1 MESTTQMHSSKQINM
16 STYRELNAKVYNTTT
31 GEIDLK
37 VDKEAARAYFL
48 EEVNPKTVFFT
59 TLKEKLDY
67 LVEHEYYEPKVL
79 NLYSDE
85 FLKRLW
91 QKANA
96 FKKRF
101 ESFFGAYKFYSSY
114 ALKTF
119 DGKNYLERFEDRVC
133 MVALDS
139 AQGDENYAEYLM
151 QEIMSGRYQPA
162 TPTFLNAGKAQR
174 GELVSCFLLGIEDD
188 LNSIGR
194 AINSSLQLSKR
205 GGGVA
210 LNLTDI
216 RATGDPIKKI
226 ENQSS
231 GVVPVMK
238 LLEDSFSY
246 ANQLGARQG
255 AGAVYLHAHHPDIIR
270 FLDTKKENA
279 DEKVR
284 IKTLSL
290 GIIMPDITFEL
301 AKKGENMYLFSPYDV
316 QRVYGRPFSEVD
328 ITKEYYSMVDNANIR
343 KSKIDARELLA
354 EIASVQ
360 FQSGYPYM
368 LFIDNANAQNPIDGI
383 IKMSNLCSEILQ
395 VQEPSVVDEEQEYTT
410 LGKDISC
417 NLGSMNIAKL
427 MDSPNFGRSVEI
439 AIRAL
444 TAVSDQ
450 SNIRSVPTVASGNR
464 RSHAVGLGAMNL
476 HGALAKNGIMY
487 GSPEALDFT
496 SIYFYT
502 VAFHAISAS
511 NKIARERGE
520 SFDGFERSKYATGEF
535 FEKYI
540 TQSWV
545 PEFPKVKELFKDI
558 HVPTQ
563 SDWEQLKNDVAEFGM
578 YNQNL
583 QAIPPTGSISY
594 INNSVPSILPATA
607 RVESRKEG
615 KLGLAYYPA
624 PHLSEENFDLFQNA
638 YEIGNKAI
646 INTYAVAQQH
656 IDQGMSLTLFL
667 KDTDESKKLTSMQR
681 YAWSKGIKTIYYV
694 RVQTSSVY
702 DGKANFQEC
711 ISCAV

>member
-1 MESTTQMHSSKQINM
+1 MESTTQMHSSKQMNM
-16 STYRELNAKVYNTTT
+16 STYRELNAQVYNTRT
-31 GEIDLK
+31 GEINLA
-37 VDKEAARAYFL
+37 VDQEAARAYFL
-48 EEVNPKTVFFT
+48 EEVNPKTVWFT
-59 TLKEKLDY
+59 TLEEKLDY

-79 NLYSDE
+79 ELYSSE
-85 FLKRLW
+85 FKKRLW
-91 QKANA
+91 QKAHS

-119 DGKNYLERFEDRVC
+119 NGENYLERFEDRVC
-133 MVALDS
+133 MVALAGADGNES
-139 AQGDENYAEYLM
+139 FAEYLM
-151 QEIMSGRYQPA
+151 MEIMSGRYQPA

-255 AGAVYLHAHHPDIIR
+255 AGAVYLHAHHPDIMR
-270 FLDTKKENA
+270 FLETKKENA

-290 GIIMPDITFEL
+290 GIVMPDITFEL

-354 EIASVQ
+354 EIAAVQ

-395 VQEPSVVDEEQEYTT
+395 VQEPSVVNEEQDYDV

-476 HGALAKNGIMY
+476 HGALSRNGIMY
-487 GSPEALDFT
+487 GSDEALDFT
-496 SIYFYT
+496 NIYFYT
-502 VAFHAISAS
+502 VAYHAIKAS
-511 NKIARERGE
+511 NTIARERSE
-520 SFDGFERSKYATGEF
+520 TFDGFERSKYATGEF

-540 TQSWV
+540 TQRWA
-545 PEFPKVKELFKDI
+545 PESAKVQELFKDI

-563 SDWEQLKNDVAEFGM
+563 SDWEQLKSDVAEYGM

-667 KDTDESKKLTSMQR
+667 KDTDEAKKLTSMQR

-694 RVQTSSVY
+694 RVQTSSLY
-702 DGKANFQEC
+702 DGKSNFQEC